1 MFNDENVSYQLM
13 SMAMDVASGI
23 TESRLQTLRKQTEH
37 GLLGDLLNFPMP
49 HLNNVING
57 LDLGDNFR
65 QPKLSLLPVLL
76 LTGTLDGRTYVEGQK
91 QAVAHLNNLTQV
103 YVVNAG
109 HNLFMSS
116 PEVLNTMHQFLRGE
130 ELENLNI
137 LIEPAFIEHLNQSL

>member
-1 MFNDENVSYQLM
+1 
-13 SMAMDVASGI
+13 
-23 TESRLQTLRKQTEH
+23 
-37 GLLGDLLNFPMP
+37 MP

-65 QPKLSLLPVLL
+65 QPKLSSVPVLL

-91 QAVAHLNNLTQV
+91 QAVTHLNNLTQV

-116 PEVLNTMHQFLRGE
+116 PEVLNTTHQFLRGGKIDK
-130 ELENLNI
+130 LEI
-137 LIEPAFIEHLNQSL
+137 SVTPTFIEHLKQSL